1 MKLLIDE
8 CLPTDLRLFIPGHDV
23 ETVDYCGWKGIKNGK
38 LLVIAAADGFEAMIT
53 SDAGIEHQQN
63 PATLPMAV
71 VIIHPDSNDLMDIR
85 PLVPRLLL
93 VLSGNISRKFIHV
106 Y

>member
-23 ETVDYCGWKGIKNGK
+23 ETVEYCGWKGIKNGK
-38 LLVIAAADGFEAMIT
+38 QLAIAAADGFEAMIT

-63 PATLPMAV
+63 PSSLPMAV
-71 VIIHPDSNDLMDIR
+71 VIIHPNSNDLMDIR
-85 PLVPRLLL
+85 PLLPRLLL
-93 VLSGNISRKFIHV
+93 KLSSGVRRSFIHV

>member
-23 ETVDYCGWKGIKNGK
+23 ETVEYCGWKGVKNGK
-38 LLVIAAADGFEAMIT
+38 LLTIAAADGFEALIT
-53 SDAGIEHQQN
+53 SDAGIENQQN
-63 PATLPMAV
+63 PATLAMAV
-71 VIIHPDSNDLMDIR
+71 IILHPQSNDLMDIR
-85 PLVPRLLL
+85 PLVPRLLQR
-93 VLSGNISRKFIHV
+93 LSVSITRSFIHI

>member
-23 ETVDYCGWKGIKNGK
+23 ESVEYCGWKGVKNGR
-38 LLVIAAADGFEAMIT
+38 LLALAAAAGFEALIT

-63 PATLPMAV
+63 PTTLPIG
-71 VIIHPDSNDLMDIR
+71 VIILHPQSNDLMDIR
-85 PLVPRLLL
+85 PLVPRLLQR
-93 VLSGNISRKFIHV
+93 LSAGVAPSFMHI

>member
-8 CLPTDLRLFIPGHDV
+8 CLPIDLRLFIHGHDV
-23 ETVDYCGWKGIKNGK
+23 ETVEYRGWKSLKNGA
-38 LLVIAAADGFEAMIT
+38 LLKTAVADGFEALIT
-53 SDAGIEHQQN
+53 SDAGIEDQQN

-71 VIIHPDSNDLMDIR
+71 VILHPQSNDMMDIR
-85 PLVPRLLL
+85 PLVPRLLQR
-93 VLSGNISRKFIHV
+93 LSAGLTRSFIHI

>member
-1 MKLLIDE
+1 MKILIDE

-23 ETVDYCGWKGIKNGK
+23 ETVEYCGWKGIKNGK
-38 LLVIAAADGFEAMIT
+38 LLAMAAADGFEAMIT

-63 PATLPMAV
+63 PATLAMAV
-71 VIIHPDSNDLMDIR
+71 VIIHADSNDLMDIR

-93 VLSGNISRKFIHV
+93 VLSASIAHRF
-106 Y
+106 